1 MRIYGVDFT
10 SAPKRSKPIAVA
22 LCELA
27 DGELRWQGYL
37 ALLGFDEFEAFLDR
51 SGPWVAGLDFPFG
64 QPRKLIE
71 DLGWP
76 GCWAGYVKH
85 VSGMSLRAFA
95 DTLAQYRSGRP
106 PGAKHLYRHTDLR
119 ASACSPMMLH
129 GVPVGRMFYHGAPR
143 LLRSGASI
151 VPCCPVGGRR
161 VVVEAYPALV
171 ARRFIG
177 QRSYKSDDRRKQTP
191 EREEARRALVAGL
204 CSDLLGADYDLQLA
218 LEDSQVESLVGDP
231 SGDRLDA
238 LLCAIQAAWAHSRRG
253 QGYGVPRDC
262 DPLEGWI
269 VDPSTLDHM
278 NG

>member
-1 MRIYGVDFT
+1 MRIYGIDFT
-10 SAPKRSKPIAVA
+10 SAPKRSKPIACA
-22 LCELA
+22 LCELV
-27 DGELRWQGYL
+27 DGELRLQEQL

-51 SGPWVAGLDFPFG
+51 SGPWMAGLDFPFG

-76 GCWAGYVKH
+76 VCWAGYVKH
-85 VSGMSLRAFA
+85 VSGTSLRAFA
-95 DTLAQYRSGRP
+95 DTLARYRNDRP
-106 PGAKHLYRHTDLR
+106 PGAKHLYRHTDLK
-119 ASACSPMMLH
+119 ANACSPMMLH

-151 VPCCPVGGRR
+151 VPCCPVGDSR

-177 QRSYKSDDRRKQTP
+177 PRSYKSDDRRKQTP
-191 EREEARRALVAGL
+191 ERREARQALVASL
-204 CSDLLGADYDLQLA
+204 RSDLLQAGYDLQLA
-218 LEDSQVESLVGDP
+218 LGDSQAESLVGDP
-231 SGDRLDA
+231 SGDWLDA
-238 LLCAIQAAWAHSRRG
+238 LLCAIQAAWAHGRCG

-269 VDPSTLDHM
+269 VDPSTLGH
-278 NG
+278 